1 VSHLARRDHRDV
13 ARGDGSRARSHRR
26 GDRGA
31 TRARRRGIA
40 SGEVTAQAWPR
51 SRRRA
56 LAARRLGRSRTRDA

>member
-1 VSHLARRDHRDV
+1 MSHLARRDRGDD

-31 TRARRRGIA
+31 THARRRGIA
-40 SGEVTAQAWPR
+40 IGEVTAQAWPP